1 MANLKTE
8 VILTMNGKAAIQ
20 VLEALRDKAK
30 SVREEIDHLDEKAPD
45 FKQRKA
51 GLEEVYKALQS
62 AETDVIKGTER
73 LDHALQNLTSTS
85 LQNLRKALG
94 DGRRQLQK
102 LSEDEL
108 EQADELRRKMKQ
120 VGDEIRLIEGQYV
133 KIPDGLKNIKN
144 QSDQWLDKAI
154 KQQRDL
160 VGSLEKSDASYQKN
174 LSTLKQLVAE
184 EDRRKGKMS
193 KSDAM
198 ATVSNKYANASELR
212 RAKTTITEVRDKTD
226 SHKVDE
232 IEQYNKALL
241 EIDKRLGSISGQ
253 FVDVQKG
260 ISNVSNQS
268 DQWLDKAIKQQRD
281 LVGSLE
287 KSDASYQQNLAT
299 LKQLEAEEDRRKG
312 KMSESEAHQTVSS
325 SNASASDLRRAKTT
339 LTEAR
344 DKTALSNTGEID
356 KYNSELQ
363 EIEKRL
369 EAVSGKAQKA
379 SMSWK
384 QMKQVLAEPNKASGE
399 DIKRTMEVI
408 AQKIQQLPAGSKY
421 VADLRRQY
429 SMLEQTLKGTR
440 MSQSALND
448 ILTRSKQGKA
458 SIDEL
463 RRAYKQLEEELN
475 LLNTKSK
482 EFADK
487 QKSMKELKKNIDE
500 VTGAA
505 NKQGGAWNTALKN
518 LTAYVGL
525 FSVFNH
531 IKDLVTGAIKKNF
544 EYSGSLTDIRKVS
557 GLTMDDVKKLSTEL
571 AKIDTR
577 TSVDGLAQLAYE
589 ASKLGVGKYGVE
601 GMAQFVRAADKINV
615 AIGEEMGEK
624 ALPSLLKMTEVMG
637 LIPKMGLERSIEAVG
652 SAMFKLSSTSTA
664 TSNDITEFAK
674 RCTGVART
682 AGITTDQLLALGS
695 AFSAQMASPEV
706 AATAMSKFIVALQKN
721 HNLIEKDLAIPAG
734 TINDMYKAGHA
745 MDAIVLILEK
755 MKEKGNMN
763 ALGEIF
769 KDVGG
774 DGQRL
779 ISSMVTMAKNVD
791 MLKDHLYESQEAFE
805 EATAVGKEYSM
816 QQQSA
821 IGILERANNLW
832 EKAFVNPDGVDA
844 VKGMAEW
851 WYEMSATMTSSPL
864 LKGTLQV
871 ALQMVLITLK
881 AVATLLPVIIGY
893 IASQGLYSGL
903 TLLWQYLTALG
914 VAVKSMFQY
923 TRALFTANAAQ
934 STLNKTM
941 KLNPWIALASV
952 VVGVAG
958 AIYGYTQRAKE
969 AAEAA
974 KEAERQANAWKS
986 TLGQAAIETEN
997 LKDKLK
1003 NYKRML
1009 SEANLSQKDRQG
1021 LISRFNS
1028 DFRSYINNLGIE
1040 IKNVKDL
1047 RDHYADLA
1055 QEAERATYYRMRE
1068 QAKQQAL
1075 PKLDNDVNTAS
1086 NAVMENITKLGLDKL
1101 GVKFKDIYRWV
1112 KAGMSA
1118 KYITL
1123 KLAKMLPREKTGLV
1137 DGLNWK
1143 IGKEGY
1149 IYRDTYDKDHKVT
1162 PATDFQTQTELAE
1175 MYRDNLWFVNA
1186 YKRRAKKLK
1195 QINKS
1200 YSNWVDDD
1208 YQPTPP
1214 ETPGTLDNNA
1224 KDKDAIAEEKRRE
1237 NDQKRDWREEL
1248 KQKQD
1253 QAKAI
1258 MDDVNNYY
1266 DRQINAKLAQAISL
1280 NMDKTEQEQFVLP
1293 LRQNK
1298 EIARSQV
1305 RLAVAGKPNKWEDA
1319 KKMMTADM
1327 VEQADETGVNLSENL
1342 LDGILKNNIGNLR
1355 KLMEQLGKN
1364 LGLSMNSIT
1373 AEIFAKATRSEQE
1386 ILKMKLKQMEA
1397 RRKIA
1402 MEHDYTG
1409 IVQQNSYDSFN
1420 EMGFAAPT
1428 KEETTV
1434 TKKMVDGKEILDTS
1448 AFDKRRKAIKDM
1460 YETARKEL
1468 AQLYTIDVSTTDG
1481 KGMLMK
1487 MLFGDDPDGM
1497 AARIKASLGES
1508 EESWKAFYLNLIQYS
1523 DNYAEAEKKKY
1534 DSTKKILDFWWSS
1547 NKRNLAQQDK
1557 LRKIQNESNLFG
1569 KRTNLLSN
1577 LGLANLTADPEIE
1590 LMKARMQAAE
1600 DYYAFVERNTKNK
1613 QLVDE
1618 AERARQEAELAYA
1631 NQMATAM
1638 KSRLSQMKELVQ
1650 PIEDFGAAV
1659 GQALAEMRYD
1669 AESANDAI
1677 KSALK
1682 SMLESWAKMAL
1693 NDVNTQ
1699 MWKAINDAGAKRG
1712 RKNAQPDIDAA
1723 RANAKAN
1730 AVTMNTSDIG
1740 TAGNPAHVIV
1750 DNETQSSDSISDKKT
1765 DVVVHSESGGPDAL
1779 PTVAHKDSPMA
1790 TSPILVPNNTERHG
1804 AGGLFKSVAPDTMP
1818 SYPSKD
1824 KVSAELPVTIK
1835 DDNVVDSRSN
1845 SQEKSDLQHESL
1857 SRVEEKRKG
1866 NFPSDFHPD
1875 LYPEITGNSKKE
1887 SPVPSVDTKTYEPP
1901 ANAALKRAHN
1911 TNNPQNEENR
1921 EGVVGLGDIQ
1931 ENVRGLLE
1939 VAKDLQSKVSG
1950 RTDSNVGSPA
1960 EQTEESDSSAD
1971 STSYF
1976 DPAHRTQKALPAD
1989 AQESQGKVRK
1999 SPSNQKQGS
2008 PALKGVA
2015 EQAGVSFADA
2025 ITGQSSFAEAGAG
2038 IVMGGVN
2045 AALNADLGDSKKK
2058 KKEEK
2063 QRKKQLREE
2072 KKHQKALSKE
2082 VKQGTKEREKTT
2094 DKGVKNMTVTTEQ
2107 GNKEQS
2113 KGTEAAQRTMF
2124 GATDAALNATLVAKQ
2139 KNNDATAQSDAA
2151 RTESEVTFSIAGAM
2165 AKCFEFLGPIAGPIA
2180 AAVVMSTLMGFLQWA
2195 LSSALGGKKKN
2206 STKGPNT
2213 KVVSGMLTYDS
2224 GNVQDLRPFVGND
2237 GSLYWA
2243 TEEDKPHNGVSLLT
2257 RPTATTINGRPSL
2270 VAENGPELVIGRE
2283 TTQAMMMNNP
2293 QLLKALVNYDRNYS
2307 GRRAYDTGNIAETS
2321 PTIAAGTSVADE
2333 MVSYQAN
2340 TNVALLQAVNTLLQR
2355 LEQPIEAKIDM
2366 YGRGK
2371 LYDSMTKANQFMKNK

>member
-8 VILTMNGKAAIQ
+8 VILSMNGKAAIQ
-20 VLEALRDKAK
+20 VLEALRDKAR
-30 SVREEIDHLDEKAPD
+30 SVREEIDHLDKDAPD
-45 FKQRKA
+45 FKERKA
-51 GLEEVYKALQS
+51 GLESVYKTLQNYQ
-62 AETDVIKGTER
+62 TNIIKDTER
-73 LDHALQNLTSTS
+73 LDHALKNLSTTS

-102 LSEDEL
+102 LSEDDL
-108 EQADELRRKMKQ
+108 AQAEEVRKKMKQ

-133 KIPDGLKNIKN
+133 KIAEGLKNVTN

-160 VGSLEKSDASYQKN
+160 VGSLQKSDA
-174 LSTLKQLVAE
+174 
-184 EDRRKGKMS
+184 G
-193 KSDAM
+193 
-198 ATVSNKYANASELR
+198 
-212 RAKTTITEVRDKTD
+212 
-226 SHKVDE
+226 
-232 IEQYNKALL
+232 
-241 EIDKRLGSISGQ
+241 
-253 FVDVQKG
+253 
-260 ISNVSNQS
+260 
-268 DQWLDKAIKQQRD
+268 
-281 LVGSLE
+281 
-287 KSDASYQQNLAT
+287 YQQNLAT

-312 KMSESEAHQTVSS
+312 KMNVAEARQTVSDD
-325 SNASASDLRRAKTT
+325 NASASDLRRAKAT

-344 DKTALSNTGEID
+344 DKTAIGKTGEID
-356 KYNSELQ
+356 SYNRDLQ

-369 EAVSGKAQKA
+369 ETVSGKAQKVA
-379 SMSWK
+379 MSWNEA
-384 QMKQVLAEPNKASGE
+384 KQVLAAPNKATGE
-399 DIKRTMEVI
+399 DIKRAMEVI
-408 AQKIQQLPAGSKY
+408 QQKIQQLPAGSKY

-458 SIDEL
+458 SLDEL
-463 RRAYKQLEEELN
+463 RRAYKQLEEEMN
-475 LLNTKSK
+475 QVNTTSK

-500 VTGAA
+500 VTGAVH
-505 NKQGGAWNTALKN
+505 KQGGAWHTALKN

-531 IKDLVTGAIKKNF
+531 IKDLVTGAIKKNL

-557 GLTMDDVKKLSTEL
+557 GLTMEDVKQLSTEL

-577 TSVDGLAQLAYE
+577 TSVDGLAQLAYQG
-589 ASKLGVGKYGVE
+589 AKLGMGKYGVE
-601 GMAQFVRAADKINV
+601 GMAQFVRAADQINV
-615 AIGEEMGEK
+615 AIGEEMGEE
-624 ALPSLLKMTEVMG
+624 ALPALSKMVEVMG
-637 LIPKMGLERSIEAVG
+637 LIPKMGIEKAMEATG
-652 SAMFKLSSTSTA
+652 SAMFKLSSTSTS
-664 TSNDITEFAK
+664 TSNDIVEFSK
-674 RCTGVART
+674 RLTGVART

-695 AFSAQMASPEV
+695 ASSSMMLMPEV
-706 AATAMSKFIVALQKN
+706 ASTAMGKFIVALQKN
-721 HNLIEKDLAIPAG
+721 HNLIAKELGIPDE
-734 TINDMYKAGHA
+734 TIKNLYASGHA
-745 MDAIVLILEK
+745 MDAIVLVLEK
-755 MKEKGNMN
+755 MRDKGNMN
-763 ALGEIF
+763 ALGGIF
-769 KDVGG
+769 KDLGS

-779 ISSMVTMAKNVD
+779 VTAMVTMSKNVD
-791 MLKDHLYESQEAFE
+791 ILKDHLYESEEAFR

-864 LKGTLQV
+864 LKGTLQI

-893 IASQGLYSGL
+893 MASQGLYSGL
-903 TLLWQYLTALG
+903 SLLWQYLTALG

-923 TRALFTANAAQ
+923 ARALFTANAAQ

-941 KLNPWIALASV
+941 KLNPWIAFASV
-952 VVGVAG
+952 IIGVAG
-958 AIYGYTQRAKE
+958 AIYGYTQRARE

-974 KEAERQANAWKS
+974 KEAEKQANAWKS
-986 TLGQAAIETEN
+986 TLGKAAVETAN
-997 LKDKLK
+997 LNKKLE
-1003 NYKRML
+1003 NYKRMM
-1009 SEANLSQKDRQG
+1009 SESNLSQKERQG
-1021 LISRFNS
+1021 LISRFNK
-1028 DFRSYINNLGIE
+1028 DFRSYISNLGIE
-1040 IKNVKDL
+1040 IKSVKDL
-1047 RDHYADLA
+1047 RDHYSELA
-1055 QEAERATYYRMRE
+1055 QEAQRATYYRMME
-1068 QAKQQAL
+1068 KAKQQAL
-1075 PKLDNDVNTAS
+1075 PKLDADRDAAA
-1086 NAVMENITKLGLDKL
+1086 NALLAQVQKLGIDKL
-1101 GVKFKDIYRWV
+1101 GVSFADMDRWV
-1112 KAGMSA
+1112 SKGANGNALFWYLVKKMPKNKSG
-1118 KYITL
+1118 L
-1123 KLAKMLPREKTGLV
+1123 K
-1137 DGLNWK
+1137 DGFNWK
-1143 IGKEGY
+1143 LGKDGY
-1149 IYRDTYDKDHKVT
+1149 IYRDTYDGGKAGINSD
-1162 PATDFQTQTELAE
+1162 DSQMQYEL
-1175 MYRDNLWFVNA
+1175 RDLLFASRRYVNA
-1186 YKRRAKKLK
+1186 TGRRRKKEK
-1195 QINKS
+1195 DIEDNYQK
-1200 YSNWVDDD
+1200 WFPKD
-1208 YQPTPP
+1208 YTPYP
-1214 ETPGTLDNNA
+1214 EEDPGTLEKEA
-1224 KDKDAIAEEKRRE
+1224 PDKDAIAQEKR
-1237 NDQKRDWREEL
+1237 DKRDRERAWREEL

-1280 NMDKTEQEQFVLP
+1280 NMDKTEQEQFVFP

-1305 RLAVAGKPNKWEDA
+1305 RLAVAGKPNQWEDA
-1319 KKMMTADM
+1319 KKMMAADM
-1327 VEQADETGVNLSENL
+1327 VEQTDETGINLSKDL
-1342 LDGILKNNIGNLR
+1342 LDGILNNNIDNLR

-1373 AEIFAKATRSEQE
+1373 AEILAKATRSEQE

-1397 RRKIA
+1397 RRKIV

-1420 EMGFAAPT
+1420 EMGYAAPT

-1434 TKKMVDGKEILDTS
+1434 TKKMVDGKEVLDTS

-1468 AQLYTIDVSTTDG
+1468 AQLYTIDVSTTDDRG
-1481 KGMLMK
+1481 VLMK
-1487 MLFGDDPDGM
+1487 ILFGDDPDGM

-1508 EESWKAFYLNLIQYS
+1508 EESWKSFYLNLIQYS

-1534 DSTKKILDFWWSS
+1534 DSAKKIVDFWWSS

-1557 LRKIQNESNLFG
+1557 LRKMQNESNLFG

-1613 QLVDE
+1613 QLIDE

-1712 RKNAQPDIDAA
+1712 KKKAQPDIDAA

-1730 AVTMNTSDIG
+1730 YTDLNGIDWRNFGTESNPLWVRWAGDHYENKSGDAVYTKEDGTPLPNPNGSVPQSNEPPSAWKKRHLDGTIDDYNKEVKSLGGQVGTSMAGQTGSSVSGAVTG
-1740 TAGNPAHVIV
+1740 
-1750 DNETQSSDSISDKKT
+1750 SSSFGDAATGIAMSGADALLNAQIKKT
-1765 DVVVHSESGGPDAL
+1765 SKSE
-1779 PTVAHKDSPMA
+1779 K
-1790 TSPILVPNNTERHG
+1790 ER
-1804 AGGLFKSVAPDTMP
+1804 
-1818 SYPSKD
+1818 
-1824 KVSAELPVTIK
+1824 
-1835 DDNVVDSRSN
+1835 N
-1845 SQEKSDLQHESL
+1845 
-1857 SRVEEKRKG
+1857 
-1866 NFPSDFHPD
+1866 
-1875 LYPEITGNSKKE
+1875 
-1887 SPVPSVDTKTYEPP
+1887 
-1901 ANAALKRAHN
+1901 
-1911 TNNPQNEENR
+1911 
-1921 EGVVGLGDIQ
+1921 
-1931 ENVRGLLE
+1931 
-1939 VAKDLQSKVSG
+1939 
-1950 RTDSNVGSPA
+1950 
-1960 EQTEESDSSAD
+1960 
-1971 STSYF
+1971 
-1976 DPAHRTQKALPAD
+1976 
-1989 AQESQGKVRK
+1989 
-1999 SPSNQKQGS
+1999 
-2008 PALKGVA
+2008 
-2015 EQAGVSFADA
+2015 
-2025 ITGQSSFAEAGAG
+2025 
-2038 IVMGGVN
+2038 
-2045 AALNADLGDSKKK
+2045 
-2058 KKEEK
+2058 
-2063 QRKKQLREE
+2063 KQLKEE
-2072 KKHQKALSKE
+2072 KKHQKDL
-2082 VKQGTKEREKTT
+2082 TKETKKGLSDREKATG
-2094 DKGVKNMTVTTEQ
+2094 KGVKNITSTTEQ

-2113 KGTEAAQRTMF
+2113 KGTVIAQQTITNATEA
-2124 GATDAALNATLVAKQ
+2124 GLNATLTAKQ
-2139 KNNDATAQSDAA
+2139 KNNDETLKSDAN
-2151 RTESEVTFSIAGAM
+2151 RTQGEVTFSIAGAM

-2180 AAVVMSTLMGFLQWA
+2180 AAVVMSTLMGLLQWA
-2195 LSSALGGKKKN
+2195 LNSALGGGKKKN

-2243 TEEDKPHNGVSLLT
+2243 AEDSKPHNGVSLLT
-2257 RPTATTINGRPSL
+2257 RPTATSINGHPSL
-2270 VAENGPELVIGRE
+2270 VAEKGPELVIGRE

-2307 GRRAYDTGNIAETS
+2307 GRRAYDAGNISETS
-2321 PTIAAGTSVADE
+2321 PTIAAESSVSDE
-2333 MVSYQAN
+2333 MVSNQAN
-2340 TNVALLQAVNTLLQR
+2340 TNAALLQAVNTLLQR

>member
-1 MANLKTE
+1 MATQRLAKVVITANASTAKKVLEEIDALVQKYTADIQKMTAAGQANTAECKQAERTLKALSQVQRDNIEDTKRLGE
-8 VILTMNGKAAIQ
+8 VVQDLTNTKLRDLRRALGSGKAA
-20 VLEALRDKAK
+20 LAK
-30 SVREEIDHLDEKAPD
+30 LTGSDADLKR
-45 FKQRKA
+45 
-51 GLEEVYKALQS
+51 
-62 AETDVIKGTER
+62 AEQIR
-73 LDHALQNLTSTS
+73 
-85 LQNLRKALG
+85 
-94 DGRRQLQK
+94 
-102 LSEDEL
+102 SE
-108 EQADELRRKMKQ
+108 MKQ

-160 VGSLEKSDASYQKN
+160 VGSLEKSDASYQQN
-174 LSTLKQLVAE
+174 LS
-184 EDRRKGKMS
+184 
-193 KSDAM
+193 
-198 ATVSNKYANASELR
+198 
-212 RAKTTITEVRDKTD
+212 
-226 SHKVDE
+226 
-232 IEQYNKALL
+232 
-241 EIDKRLGSISGQ
+241 
-253 FVDVQKG
+253 
-260 ISNVSNQS
+260 
-268 DQWLDKAIKQQRD
+268 
-281 LVGSLE
+281 
-287 KSDASYQQNLAT
+287 T

-312 KMSESEAHQTVSS
+312 KMSVLEARQTVND

-344 DKTALSNTGEID
+344 DKTSLSNTGEID
-356 KYNSELQ
+356 KYNNELQ

-369 EAVSGKAQKA
+369 EAVSGKAQRA

-408 AQKIQQLPAGSKY
+408 QQKIQQLPAGSKY

-448 ILTRSKQGKA
+448 ILTRNKQGKA
-458 SIDEL
+458 SLDEL

-475 LLNTKSK
+475 QINTKSK

-505 NKQGGAWNTALKN
+505 NKQSVAWHTAMKN

-525 FSVFNH
+525 FAAFN
-531 IKDLVTGAIKKNF
+531 KAKELMTGAIKKNL

-557 GLTMDDVKKLSTEL
+557 GLTMEEVKKLSTEL

-577 TSVDGLAQLAYE
+577 TSVDGLAQLAYQG
-589 ASKLGVGKYGVE
+589 AKLGMGKYGGVE
-601 GMAQFVRAADKINV
+601 GLAQFVRAADQINV
-615 AIGEEMGEK
+615 AIGEEMGEE
-624 ALPSLLKMTEVMG
+624 ALPALSKMVEVMG
-637 LIPKMGLERSIEAVG
+637 LIPKMGIEKAMEATG
-652 SAMFKLSSTSTA
+652 SAMFKLSSTSTS
-664 TSNDITEFAK
+664 TSNDIVEFSK
-674 RCTGVART
+674 RLTGVART

-695 AFSAQMASPEV
+695 ASSSMMLMPEV
-706 AATAMSKFIVALQKN
+706 ASTAMGKFIVALQKN
-721 HNLIEKDLAIPAG
+721 HNLIAKELGIPDE
-734 TINDMYKAGHA
+734 TIKNLYASGHA
-745 MDAIVLILEK
+745 MDAIVLVLEK
-755 MKEKGNMN
+755 MRDKGNMN
-763 ALGEIF
+763 ALGGIF
-769 KDVGG
+769 KDLGS

-779 ISSMVTMAKNVD
+779 VTAMVTMSKNVD
-791 MLKDHLYESQEAFE
+791 MLKDHLYESEEAFR

-923 TRALFTANAAQ
+923 ARALFTANAAQ

-952 VVGVAG
+952 IVGVAG

-974 KEAERQANAWKS
+974 KEAERQANAWRS
-986 TLGQAAIETEN
+986 TLGQAAVETAN
-997 LKDKLK
+997 LNKKLE
-1003 NYKRML
+1003 NYKRMM
-1009 SEANLSQKDRQG
+1009 SESNLSQKERQG
-1021 LISRFNS
+1021 LISRFNK
-1028 DFRSYINNLGIE
+1028 DFRSYISNLGIE
-1040 IKNVKDL
+1040 IKSVKDL
-1047 RDHYADLA
+1047 RDHYSELA
-1055 QEAERATYYRMRE
+1055 QEAQRATYYRMME
-1068 QAKQQAL
+1068 KAKQQAL
-1075 PKLDNDVNTAS
+1075 PKLDADRDTAA
-1086 NAVMENITKLGLDKL
+1086 NALLAQVQKLGIDKL
-1101 GVKFKDIYRWV
+1101 GVSFADIDRWV
-1112 KAGMSA
+1112 SKGANGNA
-1118 KYITL
+1118 LFWYLVK
-1123 KLAKMLPREKTGLV
+1123 KMPKNKSGLR
-1137 DGLNWK
+1137 DGFNWK
-1143 IGKEGY
+1143 LGKDGF
-1149 IYRDTYDKDHKVT
+1149 IYRDTYDGGKAGINSDDSQMQYKLRALLSASRRYANATGRRRKKEKDIEDNYRKWFPEGYT
-1162 PATDFQTQTELAE
+1162 P
-1175 MYRDNLWFVNA
+1175 Y
-1186 YKRRAKKLK
+1186 
-1195 QINKS
+1195 
-1200 YSNWVDDD
+1200 
-1208 YQPTPP
+1208 P
-1214 ETPGTLDNNA
+1214 EEDPGTLENNA
-1224 KDKDAIAEEKRRE
+1224 PDKDAIAQEKR
-1237 NDQKRDWREEL
+1237 DKRDRERAWREEL

-1258 MDDVNNYY
+1258 MDDVDNYY

-1677 KSALK
+1677 RSALK
-1682 SMLESWAKMAL
+1682 SMLESWGKMAL

-1699 MWKAINDAGAKRG
+1699 MWKAINDAAAKRG
-1712 RKNAQPDIDAA
+1712 KKNAQPDIEAA
-1723 RANAKAN
+1723 RANADAN

-1750 DNETQSSDSISDKKT
+1750 DNETKPSDSMSDKKT
-1765 DVVVHSESGGPDAL
+1765 DVVVHSEPGGPDAF
-1779 PTVAHKDSPMA
+1779 PTVAHKDLPA
-1790 TSPILVPNNTERHG
+1790 PASPILVPNNTERHG
-1804 AGGLFKSVAPDTMP
+1804 AGGLFKSVAPDTLP

-1824 KVSAELPVTIK
+1824 KVSPELPVTTK

-1857 SRVEEKRKG
+1857 SRVGEKRRG

-1887 SPVPSVDTKTYEPP
+1887 SPVPTVDTKKYEPQ

-1911 TNNPQNEENR
+1911 NNNLQNEEHR

-1939 VAKDLQSKVSG
+1939 VAKDLQSKVSD

-1960 EQTEESDSSAD
+1960 EQTEESDSSAN

-2015 EQAGVSFADA
+2015 EQAGGSFADA

-2072 KKHQKALSKE
+2072 RKHQKALSKE

-2113 KGTEAAQRTMF
+2113 KDTEITQQTML

-2139 KNNDATAQSDAA
+2139 KNNDATLQSDAV
-2151 RTESEVTFSIAGAM
+2151 RTQGEVTFSIAGAM

-2180 AAVVMSTLMGFLQWA
+2180 AAVVMSTLMGLLQWA
-2195 LSSALGGKKKN
+2195 LSSALGGGKKKN

-2243 TEEDKPHNGVSLLT
+2243 TEDDKPHNGVSLLT
-2257 RPTATTINGRPSL
+2257 QPTATTINGRPSL

>member
-8 VILTMNGKAAIQ
+8 VILSMNGKAAIQ
-20 VLEALRDKAK
+20 VLEALRDKAR
-30 SVREEIDHLDEKAPD
+30 SVREEIDHLDKDAPD
-45 FKQRKA
+45 FKERKA
-51 GLEEVYKALQS
+51 GLESVYKTLQNYQ
-62 AETDVIKGTER
+62 TNIIKDTER
-73 LDHALQNLTSTS
+73 LDHALKNLSTTS

-102 LSEDEL
+102 LSEDDL
-108 EQADELRRKMKQ
+108 AQAEEVRKKMKQ

-133 KIPDGLKNIKN
+133 KIAEGLKNVAN

-160 VGSLEKSDASYQKN
+160 VGSLQ
-174 LSTLKQLVAE
+174 
-184 EDRRKGKMS
+184 
-193 KSDAM
+193 
-198 ATVSNKYANASELR
+198 
-212 RAKTTITEVRDKTD
+212 
-226 SHKVDE
+226 
-232 IEQYNKALL
+232 
-241 EIDKRLGSISGQ
+241 
-253 FVDVQKG
+253 
-260 ISNVSNQS
+260 
-268 DQWLDKAIKQQRD
+268 
-281 LVGSLE
+281 

-299 LKQLEAEEDRRKG
+299 LKRLEAEEDRRKG
-312 KMSESEAHQTVSS
+312 KMNVAEARQTVSDD
-325 SNASASDLRRAKTT
+325 NASASDLRRAKAT

-344 DKTALSNTGEID
+344 DKTAIGKTGEID
-356 KYNSELQ
+356 SYNRDLQ

-369 EAVSGKAQKA
+369 ETVSGKAQKVA
-379 SMSWK
+379 MSWNEA
-384 QMKQVLAEPNKASGE
+384 KQVLAAPNKATGE
-399 DIKRTMEVI
+399 DIKRAMEVI
-408 AQKIQQLPAGSKY
+408 QQKIQQLPAGSKY

-448 ILTRSKQGKA
+448 ILSRSKQGKA
-458 SIDEL
+458 SLDEL
-463 RRAYKQLEEELN
+463 RRAYKQLEEEMN
-475 LLNTKSK
+475 QVNTTSK

-500 VTGAA
+500 VTGAT
-505 NKQGGAWNTALKN
+505 NKQGGAWHTALKN

-531 IKDLVTGAIKKNF
+531 IKDLVTGAIKKNL

-557 GLTMDDVKKLSTEL
+557 GLTMEQVKQLSTEL

-577 TSVDGLAQLAYE
+577 TSVDGLAQLAYQG
-589 ASKLGVGKYGVE
+589 AKLGMGKYGVE
-601 GMAQFVRAADKINV
+601 GMAQFVRAADQINV
-615 AIGEEMGEK
+615 AIGEEMGEE
-624 ALPSLLKMTEVMG
+624 ALPALSKMVEVMG
-637 LIPKMGLERSIEAVG
+637 LIPKMGIEKAMEATG
-652 SAMFKLSSTSTA
+652 SAMFKLSSTSTS
-664 TSNDITEFAK
+664 TSNDIVEFSK
-674 RCTGVART
+674 RLTGVART

-695 AFSAQMASPEV
+695 ASSSMMLMPEV
-706 AATAMSKFIVALQKN
+706 ASTAMGKFIVALQKN
-721 HNLIEKDLAIPAG
+721 HNLIAKELGIPDE
-734 TINDMYKAGHA
+734 TIKNLYASGHA
-745 MDAIVLILEK
+745 MDAIVLVLEK
-755 MKEKGNMN
+755 MRDKGNMN
-763 ALGEIF
+763 ALGGIF
-769 KDVGG
+769 KDLGS

-779 ISSMVTMAKNVD
+779 VTAMVTMSKNVD
-791 MLKDHLYESQEAFE
+791 ILKDHLYESEEAFR

-864 LKGTLQV
+864 LKGTLQI

-893 IASQGLYSGL
+893 MASQGLYSGL
-903 TLLWQYLTALG
+903 SLLWQYLTALG

-923 TRALFTANAAQ
+923 ARALFTANAAQ

-941 KLNPWIALASV
+941 KLNPWIAFASV
-952 VVGVAG
+952 IIGVAG
-958 AIYGYTQRAKE
+958 AIYGYTQRARE

-974 KEAERQANAWKS
+974 KEAEKQANAWKS
-986 TLGQAAIETEN
+986 TLGKAAVETAN
-997 LKDKLK
+997 LNKKLE
-1003 NYKRML
+1003 NYKRMM
-1009 SEANLSQKDRQG
+1009 SKSNLSQKERQG
-1021 LISRFNS
+1021 LISRFNK
-1028 DFRSYINNLGIE
+1028 DFRSYISNLGIE
-1040 IKNVKDL
+1040 IKSVKDL
-1047 RDHYADLA
+1047 RDHYSELA
-1055 QEAERATYYRMRE
+1055 QEAQRATYYRMME
-1068 QAKQQAL
+1068 KAKQQAL
-1075 PKLDNDVNTAS
+1075 PKLDADRDTAA
-1086 NAVMENITKLGLDKL
+1086 NALLAQVQKLGIDKL
-1101 GVKFKDIYRWV
+1101 GVSFADIDRWV
-1112 KAGMSA
+1112 SKGANGNALFWNLVKKMPKNKSG
-1118 KYITL
+1118 L
-1123 KLAKMLPREKTGLV
+1123 K
-1137 DGLNWK
+1137 DGFNWK
-1143 IGKEGY
+1143 LGKDGY
-1149 IYRDTYDKDHKVT
+1149 IYRDTYDGGKAGINSDDSQMQYKLRDLLSASRWYANATGRRRKKEKDIEDNYQKWFPKDYT
-1162 PATDFQTQTELAE
+1162 P
-1175 MYRDNLWFVNA
+1175 Y
-1186 YKRRAKKLK
+1186 
-1195 QINKS
+1195 
-1200 YSNWVDDD
+1200 
-1208 YQPTPP
+1208 P
-1214 ETPGTLDNNA
+1214 EEDPGTLEKEA
-1224 KDKDAIAEEKRRE
+1224 PDKDAIAQEKRDQRDRE
-1237 NDQKRDWREEL
+1237 RAWREEL

-1319 KKMMTADM
+1319 KKMMAADM
-1327 VEQADETGVNLSENL
+1327 VEQKDETGINLSKDL
-1342 LDGILKNNIGNLR
+1342 LDGILNNNIDNLR

-1397 RRKIA
+1397 RRKIV

-1420 EMGFAAPT
+1420 EMGYAAPT

-1434 TKKMVDGKEILDTS
+1434 TKKMVDGKEVLDTS

-1468 AQLYTIDVSTTDG
+1468 AQLYAIDVSTTDG
-1481 KGMLMK
+1481 RGVLMK
-1487 MLFGDDPDGM
+1487 ILFGDDPDGM

-1534 DSTKKILDFWWSS
+1534 DSAKKIVDFWWSS

-1557 LRKIQNESNLFG
+1557 LRKMQNESNLFG

-1613 QLVDE
+1613 QLIDE

-1712 RKNAQPDIDAA
+1712 RKKAQPDIDAA

-1730 AVTMNTSDIG
+1730 YTDLNGIDWRNFGTESNPLWVRWAGDHYENKSGDAVYTKEDGTPLSNPNGSVPQSNEPPSAWKKRHPDGTIDDYNKEVKSLGGQVGTSMAGQTGASVAGAVTG
-1740 TAGNPAHVIV
+1740 
-1750 DNETQSSDSISDKKT
+1750 SSSFGDAATGIAMSGADALLNAQIKKT
-1765 DVVVHSESGGPDAL
+1765 SKSE
-1779 PTVAHKDSPMA
+1779 K
-1790 TSPILVPNNTERHG
+1790 ER
-1804 AGGLFKSVAPDTMP
+1804 
-1818 SYPSKD
+1818 
-1824 KVSAELPVTIK
+1824 
-1835 DDNVVDSRSN
+1835 
-1845 SQEKSDLQHESL
+1845 
-1857 SRVEEKRKG
+1857 
-1866 NFPSDFHPD
+1866 
-1875 LYPEITGNSKKE
+1875 
-1887 SPVPSVDTKTYEPP
+1887 
-1901 ANAALKRAHN
+1901 
-1911 TNNPQNEENR
+1911 
-1921 EGVVGLGDIQ
+1921 
-1931 ENVRGLLE
+1931 
-1939 VAKDLQSKVSG
+1939 
-1950 RTDSNVGSPA
+1950 
-1960 EQTEESDSSAD
+1960 
-1971 STSYF
+1971 
-1976 DPAHRTQKALPAD
+1976 
-1989 AQESQGKVRK
+1989 
-1999 SPSNQKQGS
+1999 
-2008 PALKGVA
+2008 
-2015 EQAGVSFADA
+2015 
-2025 ITGQSSFAEAGAG
+2025 
-2038 IVMGGVN
+2038 
-2045 AALNADLGDSKKK
+2045 
-2058 KKEEK
+2058 EK
-2063 QRKKQLREE
+2063 QLKKE
-2072 KKHQKALSKE
+2072 KKHQKDL
-2082 VKQGTKEREKTT
+2082 TKETKKGLSDREKATG
-2094 DKGVKNMTVTTEQ
+2094 KGVKNITSTTEQ

-2113 KGTEAAQRTMF
+2113 KGTVVAQQTITNATEA
-2124 GATDAALNATLVAKQ
+2124 GLNATLTAKQ
-2139 KNNDATAQSDAA
+2139 KNNDETLKSDAN
-2151 RTESEVTFSIAGAM
+2151 RTQGEVTFSIAGAM

-2180 AAVVMSTLMGFLQWA
+2180 AAVVMSTLMGLLQWA
-2195 LSSALGGKKKN
+2195 LNSALGGGKKKN

-2243 TEEDKPHNGVSLLT
+2243 AEDSNPHNGVSLLT
-2257 RPTATTINGRPSL
+2257 RPTATSINGHPSL
-2270 VAENGPELVIGRE
+2270 VAEKGPELVIGRE

-2307 GRRAYDTGNIAETS
+2307 GRHAYDTGNISETS
-2321 PTIAAGTSVADE
+2321 PTIAAGSSVSDE
-2333 MVSYQAN
+2333 MVSNQAT
-2340 TNVALLQAVNTLLQR
+2340 TNIALLQAVNTLLQR

>member
-1 MANLKTE
+1 MATQRLAKVVITANASTAKKVLEEIDALVQKYTADIQKMTAAGQANTAECKQAERTLKALSQVQRDNIEDTKRLGE
-8 VILTMNGKAAIQ
+8 VVQDLTNTKLRDLRRALGSGKAA
-20 VLEALRDKAK
+20 LAK
-30 SVREEIDHLDEKAPD
+30 LTGSDADLKR
-45 FKQRKA
+45 
-51 GLEEVYKALQS
+51 
-62 AETDVIKGTER
+62 AEQIR
-73 LDHALQNLTSTS
+73 
-85 LQNLRKALG
+85 
-94 DGRRQLQK
+94 
-102 LSEDEL
+102 SE
-108 EQADELRRKMKQ
+108 MKQ

-160 VGSLEKSDASYQKN
+160 VGSLEKSDASYQQN
-174 LSTLKQLVAE
+174 LS
-184 EDRRKGKMS
+184 
-193 KSDAM
+193 
-198 ATVSNKYANASELR
+198 
-212 RAKTTITEVRDKTD
+212 
-226 SHKVDE
+226 
-232 IEQYNKALL
+232 
-241 EIDKRLGSISGQ
+241 
-253 FVDVQKG
+253 
-260 ISNVSNQS
+260 
-268 DQWLDKAIKQQRD
+268 
-281 LVGSLE
+281 
-287 KSDASYQQNLAT
+287 T

-312 KMSESEAHQTVSS
+312 KMSVLEARQTVND

-344 DKTALSNTGEID
+344 DKTSLSNTGEID
-356 KYNSELQ
+356 KYNNELQ

-369 EAVSGKAQKA
+369 EAVSGKAQRA

-408 AQKIQQLPAGSKY
+408 QQKIQQLPAGSKY

-448 ILTRSKQGKA
+448 ILTRNKQGKA
-458 SIDEL
+458 SLDEL

-475 LLNTKSK
+475 QINTKSK

-505 NKQGGAWNTALKN
+505 NKQSGAWHTAMKN

-525 FSVFNH
+525 FAAFN
-531 IKDLVTGAIKKNF
+531 KAKELMTGAIKKNL

-557 GLTMDDVKKLSTEL
+557 GLTMEEVKKLSTEL

-577 TSVDGLAQLAYE
+577 TSVDGLAQLAYQG
-589 ASKLGVGKYGVE
+589 AKLGMGKYGGVE
-601 GMAQFVRAADKINV
+601 GLAQFVRAADQINV
-615 AIGEEMGEK
+615 AIGEEMGEE
-624 ALPSLLKMTEVMG
+624 ALPALSKMVEVMG
-637 LIPKMGLERSIEAVG
+637 LIPKMGIEKAMEATG
-652 SAMFKLSSTSTA
+652 SAMFKLSSTSTS
-664 TSNDITEFAK
+664 TSNDIVEFSK
-674 RCTGVART
+674 RLTGVART

-695 AFSAQMASPEV
+695 ASSSMMLMPEV
-706 AATAMSKFIVALQKN
+706 ASTAMGKFIVALQKN
-721 HNLIEKDLAIPAG
+721 HNLIAKELGIPDE
-734 TINDMYKAGHA
+734 TIKNLYASGHA
-745 MDAIVLILEK
+745 MDAIVLVLEK
-755 MKEKGNMN
+755 MRDKGNMN
-763 ALGEIF
+763 ALGGIF
-769 KDVGG
+769 KDLGS

-779 ISSMVTMAKNVD
+779 VTAMVTMSKNVD
-791 MLKDHLYESQEAFE
+791 MLKDHLYESEEAFR

-923 TRALFTANAAQ
+923 ARALFTANAAQ

-952 VVGVAG
+952 IVGVAG

-974 KEAERQANAWKS
+974 KEAERQANAWRS
-986 TLGQAAIETEN
+986 TLGQAAVETAN
-997 LKDKLK
+997 LNKKLE
-1003 NYKRML
+1003 NYKRMM
-1009 SEANLSQKDRQG
+1009 SESNLSQKERQG
-1021 LISRFNS
+1021 LISRFNK
-1028 DFRSYINNLGIE
+1028 DFRSYISNLGIE
-1040 IKNVKDL
+1040 IKSVKDL
-1047 RDHYADLA
+1047 RDHYSELA
-1055 QEAERATYYRMRE
+1055 QEAQRATYYRMME
-1068 QAKQQAL
+1068 KAKQQAL
-1075 PKLDNDVNTAS
+1075 PKLDADRDTAA
-1086 NAVMENITKLGLDKL
+1086 NALLAQVQKLGIDKL
-1101 GVKFKDIYRWV
+1101 GVSFADIDRWV
-1112 KAGMSA
+1112 SKGANGNA
-1118 KYITL
+1118 LFWNLVK
-1123 KLAKMLPREKTGLV
+1123 KMPKNKSGLR
-1137 DGLNWK
+1137 DGFNWK
-1143 IGKEGY
+1143 LGKDGF
-1149 IYRDTYDKDHKVT
+1149 IYRDTYDGGKAGINSDDSQMQYKLRDLLSASRWYANATGRRRKKEKDIEDNYHKWFPEGYT
-1162 PATDFQTQTELAE
+1162 P
-1175 MYRDNLWFVNA
+1175 Y
-1186 YKRRAKKLK
+1186 
-1195 QINKS
+1195 
-1200 YSNWVDDD
+1200 
-1208 YQPTPP
+1208 P
-1214 ETPGTLDNNA
+1214 EEDPGTLENNA
-1224 KDKDAIAEEKRRE
+1224 PDKDAIAQEKR
-1237 NDQKRDWREEL
+1237 DKRDRERAWREEL

-1258 MDDVNNYY
+1258 MDDVDNYY

-1677 KSALK
+1677 RSALK

-1750 DNETQSSDSISDKKT
+1750 DNETKPSDSIADKKT
-1765 DVVVHSESGGPDAL
+1765 DVVVHSEPGGPDAL
-1779 PTVAHKDSPMA
+1779 PTVAHKDLPA
-1790 TSPILVPNNTERHG
+1790 PTSPVLVPNNTERHG
-1804 AGGLFKSVAPDTMP
+1804 AGGLFKSVAPDTLP

-1857 SRVEEKRKG
+1857 SRVEEKRRG

-1911 TNNPQNEENR
+1911 TNNLQNEEHR
-1921 EGVVGLGDIQ
+1921 EGVVGLGDIP

-1939 VAKDLQSKVSG
+1939 VAKDLQSKVSDI
-1950 RTDSNVGSPA
+1950 TDSNVGSPA
-1960 EQTEESDSSAD
+1960 EQTEESDSSAN

-1976 DPAHRTQKALPAD
+1976 DPAYRTQKALPAD

-2015 EQAGVSFADA
+2015 EQAGGSFADA

-2113 KGTEAAQRTMF
+2113 KGTEVAQQTML

-2139 KNNDATAQSDAA
+2139 KNNDATLQSDAV
-2151 RTESEVTFSIAGAM
+2151 RTQGEVTFSIAGAM

-2180 AAVVMSTLMGFLQWA
+2180 AAVVMSTLMGLLQWA
-2195 LSSALGGKKKN
+2195 LSSALGGGKKKN

-2243 TEEDKPHNGVSLLT
+2243 TEDDKPHNGVSLLT
-2257 RPTATTINGRPSL
+2257 QPTATTINGRPSL

-2321 PTIAAGTSVADE
+2321 PTIAAGTSVTDE

-2355 LEQPIEAKIDM
+2355 LERPIEAKIDM

>member
-1 MANLKTE
+1 MATQRLAKVVITANASTAKKVLEEIDALVQKYTADIQKMTAAGQANTAECKQAERTLKALSQVQRDNIEDTKRLGE
-8 VILTMNGKAAIQ
+8 VVQDLTNTKLRDLRRALGSGKAA
-20 VLEALRDKAK
+20 LAK
-30 SVREEIDHLDEKAPD
+30 LTGSDADLKR
-45 FKQRKA
+45 
-51 GLEEVYKALQS
+51 
-62 AETDVIKGTER
+62 AEQIRNE
-73 LDHALQNLTSTS
+73 
-85 LQNLRKALG
+85 
-94 DGRRQLQK
+94 
-102 LSEDEL
+102 
-108 EQADELRRKMKQ
+108 MKQ

-133 KIPDGLKNIKN
+133 KIAEGLKNVAN

-160 VGSLEKSDASYQKN
+160 VGSLQKSDA
-174 LSTLKQLVAE
+174 
-184 EDRRKGKMS
+184 G
-193 KSDAM
+193 
-198 ATVSNKYANASELR
+198 
-212 RAKTTITEVRDKTD
+212 
-226 SHKVDE
+226 
-232 IEQYNKALL
+232 
-241 EIDKRLGSISGQ
+241 
-253 FVDVQKG
+253 
-260 ISNVSNQS
+260 
-268 DQWLDKAIKQQRD
+268 
-281 LVGSLE
+281 
-287 KSDASYQQNLAT
+287 YQQNLAT
-299 LKQLEAEEDRRKG
+299 LKRLEAEEDRRKG
-312 KMSESEAHQTVSS
+312 KMNVAEARQTVSDD
-325 SNASASDLRRAKTT
+325 NASASDLRRAKAT

-344 DKTALSNTGEID
+344 DKTAIGKTGEID
-356 KYNSELQ
+356 SYNRDLQ

-408 AQKIQQLPAGSKY
+408 QQKIQQLPAGSKY

-448 ILTRSKQGKA
+448 ILSRSKQGKA
-458 SIDEL
+458 SLDEL

-475 LLNTKSK
+475 QVNTTSK

-487 QKSMKELKKNIDE
+487 QKSMKELKENIDE
-500 VTGAA
+500 VTGAT
-505 NKQGGAWNTALKN
+505 NKQGGAWHTALKN

-557 GLTMDDVKKLSTEL
+557 GLTMEQVKQLSTEL
-571 AKIDTR
+571 GKIDTR
-577 TSVDGLAQLAYE
+577 TSVDGLAQLAYQG
-589 ASKLGVGKYGVE
+589 AKLGMGKYGVE
-601 GMAQFVRAADKINV
+601 GMAQFVRAADQINV
-615 AIGEEMGEK
+615 AIGEEMGEE
-624 ALPSLLKMTEVMG
+624 ALPALSKMVEVMG
-637 LIPKMGLERSIEAVG
+637 LIPKMGIEKAMEATG
-652 SAMFKLSSTSTA
+652 SAMFKLSSTSTS
-664 TSNDITEFAK
+664 TSNDIVEFSK
-674 RCTGVART
+674 RLTGVART

-695 AFSAQMASPEV
+695 ASSSMMLMPEV
-706 AATAMSKFIVALQKN
+706 ASTAMGKFIVALQKN
-721 HNLIEKDLAIPAG
+721 HNLIAKELGIPDE
-734 TINDMYKAGHA
+734 TIKNLYASGHA
-745 MDAIVLILEK
+745 MDAIVLVLEK
-755 MKEKGNMN
+755 MRDKGNMN
-763 ALGEIF
+763 ALGGIF
-769 KDVGG
+769 KDLGS

-779 ISSMVTMAKNVD
+779 VTAMVTMSKNVD
-791 MLKDHLYESQEAFE
+791 ILKDHLYESEEAFR

-816 QQQSA
+816 QQLSA

-851 WYEMSATMTSSPL
+851 WYEMSATMTNSPL
-864 LKGTLQV
+864 LKGTLQI

-893 IASQGLYSGL
+893 MASQGLYSGL
-903 TLLWQYLTALG
+903 SLLWQYLTALG

-923 TRALFTANAAQ
+923 ARALFTANAAQ

-941 KLNPWIALASV
+941 KLNPWIAFASV
-952 VVGVAG
+952 IIGVAG
-958 AIYGYTQRAKE
+958 AIYGYTQRARE

-974 KEAERQANAWKS
+974 KEAEKQANAWRS
-986 TLGQAAIETEN
+986 TLGKAAVETAN
-997 LKDKLK
+997 LNKKLE
-1003 NYKRML
+1003 NYKRMM
-1009 SEANLSQKDRQG
+1009 SESNLSQKERQG
-1021 LISRFNS
+1021 LISRFNK
-1028 DFRSYINNLGIE
+1028 DFRSYISNLGIE
-1040 IKNVKDL
+1040 IKSVKDL
-1047 RDHYADLA
+1047 RDHYSELA
-1055 QEAERATYYRMRE
+1055 QEAQRATYYRMME
-1068 QAKQQAL
+1068 KAKQQAL
-1075 PKLDNDVNTAS
+1075 PKLDADRDSAA
-1086 NAVMENITKLGLDKL
+1086 NALLAQVQKLGIDKL
-1101 GVKFKDIYRWV
+1101 GVSFADIDRWV
-1112 KAGMSA
+1112 SKGANGNA
-1118 KYITL
+1118 LFWNLVK
-1123 KLAKMLPREKTGLV
+1123 KMPKNKSGLQ
-1137 DGLNWK
+1137 DGFNWK
-1143 IGKEGY
+1143 LGKDGY
-1149 IYRDTYDKDHKVT
+1149 IYRDTYDGGKAGINSDDSQMQYELRDLLSASRWYANATGRRRKKEKDIEDNYHKWFPKGYT
-1162 PATDFQTQTELAE
+1162 P
-1175 MYRDNLWFVNA
+1175 Y
-1186 YKRRAKKLK
+1186 
-1195 QINKS
+1195 
-1200 YSNWVDDD
+1200 
-1208 YQPTPP
+1208 P
-1214 ETPGTLDNNA
+1214 EEDPGTLEKDA
-1224 KDKDAIAEEKRRE
+1224 PDKDAIAQEKR
-1237 NDQKRDWREEL
+1237 DKRDRERAWREEL

-1319 KKMMTADM
+1319 KKMMAADM
-1327 VEQADETGVNLSENL
+1327 VEQKDETGINLSKDL
-1342 LDGILKNNIGNLR
+1342 LDGILNNNIDNLR

-1397 RRKIA
+1397 RRKIV

-1409 IVQQNSYDSFN
+1409 IVQQNSYDNFN
-1420 EMGFAAPT
+1420 EMGYAAPT

-1434 TKKMVDGKEILDTS
+1434 TKKMVDGKEVLDTS

-1468 AQLYTIDVSTTDG
+1468 AQLYAIDVSTTDG
-1481 KGMLMK
+1481 RGVLMK
-1487 MLFGDDPDGM
+1487 ILFGDDPDGM

-1508 EESWKAFYLNLIQYS
+1508 EESWKSFYLNLIQYS

-1534 DSTKKILDFWWSS
+1534 DSAKKIVDFWWSS

-1557 LRKIQNESNLFG
+1557 LRKMQNESNLFG
-1569 KRTNLLSN
+1569 KRTNFLSN

-1613 QLVDE
+1613 QLIDE

-1712 RKNAQPDIDAA
+1712 KKKAQPDIDAA

-1730 AVTMNTSDIG
+1730 YTDLNGIDWRNFGTESNPLWVRWAGDHYENKSGDAVYTKEDGTPLPNPNGSVPQSNEPPSAWKKRHPDGTIDDYNKEVKSLGGQVGTSMAGQTGSSVASAVTG
-1740 TAGNPAHVIV
+1740 
-1750 DNETQSSDSISDKKT
+1750 SSSFGDAATGIAMSGADALLNAQIKKT
-1765 DVVVHSESGGPDAL
+1765 
-1779 PTVAHKDSPMA
+1779 
-1790 TSPILVPNNTERHG
+1790 
-1804 AGGLFKSVAPDTMP
+1804 
-1818 SYPSKD
+1818 SK
-1824 KVSAELPVTIK
+1824 
-1835 DDNVVDSRSN
+1835 
-1845 SQEKSDLQHESL
+1845 
-1857 SRVEEKRKG
+1857 
-1866 NFPSDFHPD
+1866 
-1875 LYPEITGNSKKE
+1875 SKKE
-1887 SPVPSVDTKTYEPP
+1887 R
-1901 ANAALKRAHN
+1901 N
-1911 TNNPQNEENR
+1911 
-1921 EGVVGLGDIQ
+1921 
-1931 ENVRGLLE
+1931 
-1939 VAKDLQSKVSG
+1939 
-1950 RTDSNVGSPA
+1950 
-1960 EQTEESDSSAD
+1960 
-1971 STSYF
+1971 
-1976 DPAHRTQKALPAD
+1976 
-1989 AQESQGKVRK
+1989 
-1999 SPSNQKQGS
+1999 
-2008 PALKGVA
+2008 
-2015 EQAGVSFADA
+2015 
-2025 ITGQSSFAEAGAG
+2025 
-2038 IVMGGVN
+2038 
-2045 AALNADLGDSKKK
+2045 
-2058 KKEEK
+2058 
-2063 QRKKQLREE
+2063 KQLKEE
-2072 KKHQKALSKE
+2072 KKHQKDL
-2082 VKQGTKEREKTT
+2082 TKETKKGLSDREKATG
-2094 DKGVKNMTVTTEQ
+2094 KGVKNITSTTEQ

-2113 KGTEAAQRTMF
+2113 KGTVVAQQTITNATEA
-2124 GATDAALNATLVAKQ
+2124 GLNATLTAKQ
-2139 KNNDATAQSDAA
+2139 KNNDETLKSDAN
-2151 RTESEVTFSIAGAM
+2151 RTQGEVTFSIAGAM

-2180 AAVVMSTLMGFLQWA
+2180 AAVVMSTLMGLLQWA
-2195 LSSALGGKKKN
+2195 LNSALGGGKKKN

-2243 TEEDKPHNGVSLLT
+2243 AEDSKPHNGVSLLT
-2257 RPTATTINGRPSL
+2257 RPTATSINGHPSL
-2270 VAENGPELVIGRE
+2270 VAEKGPELVIGRE

-2293 QLLKALVNYDRNYS
+2293 LLLKALVNYDRNYS
-2307 GRRAYDTGNIAETS
+2307 GRRAYDTGNISETS
-2321 PTIAAGTSVADE
+2321 PTIAAGSSVSDE
-2333 MVSYQAN
+2333 MVSNQAT
-2340 TNVALLQAVNTLLQR
+2340 TNIALLQAVNALLQR

>member
-1 MANLKTE
+1 MATQRLAKVVITANASTAKKVLEEIDALVQKYTADIQKMTAAGQANTAECKQAERTLKALSQVQRDNIEDTKRLGE
-8 VILTMNGKAAIQ
+8 VVQDLTNTKLRDLRRALGSGKAA
-20 VLEALRDKAK
+20 LAK
-30 SVREEIDHLDEKAPD
+30 LTGSDADLKR
-45 FKQRKA
+45 
-51 GLEEVYKALQS
+51 
-62 AETDVIKGTER
+62 AEQIR
-73 LDHALQNLTSTS
+73 
-85 LQNLRKALG
+85 
-94 DGRRQLQK
+94 
-102 LSEDEL
+102 SE
-108 EQADELRRKMKQ
+108 MKQ

-160 VGSLEKSDASYQKN
+160 VGSLEKSDASYQQN
-174 LSTLKQLVAE
+174 LS
-184 EDRRKGKMS
+184 
-193 KSDAM
+193 
-198 ATVSNKYANASELR
+198 
-212 RAKTTITEVRDKTD
+212 
-226 SHKVDE
+226 
-232 IEQYNKALL
+232 
-241 EIDKRLGSISGQ
+241 
-253 FVDVQKG
+253 
-260 ISNVSNQS
+260 
-268 DQWLDKAIKQQRD
+268 
-281 LVGSLE
+281 
-287 KSDASYQQNLAT
+287 T

-312 KMSESEAHQTVSS
+312 KMSVLEARQTVND

-344 DKTALSNTGEID
+344 DKTSLSNTGEID
-356 KYNSELQ
+356 KYNNELQ

-369 EAVSGKAQKA
+369 EAVSGKAQRA

-408 AQKIQQLPAGSKY
+408 QQKIQQLPAGSKY

-448 ILTRSKQGKA
+448 ILARSKQGKA
-458 SIDEL
+458 SLDEL

-475 LLNTKSK
+475 QINTKSK

-487 QKSMKELKKNIDE
+487 QKSMEELKKNIDE

-505 NKQGGAWNTALKN
+505 NKQGGAWHTAMKN

-525 FSVFNH
+525 FAAFN
-531 IKDLVTGAIKKNF
+531 KAKELVTGAIKKNL

-557 GLTMDDVKKLSTEL
+557 GLTMEEVKKLSTEL

-577 TSVDGLAQLAYE
+577 TSVDGLAQLAYQG
-589 ASKLGVGKYGVE
+589 AKLGMGKYGVE
-601 GMAQFVRAADKINV
+601 GMAQFVRAADQINV
-615 AIGEEMGEK
+615 AIGEEMGEE
-624 ALPSLLKMTEVMG
+624 ALPALSKMVEVMG
-637 LIPKMGLERSIEAVG
+637 LIPKMGIEKAMEATG
-652 SAMFKLSSTSTA
+652 SAMFKLSSTSTS
-664 TSNDITEFAK
+664 TSNDIVEFSK
-674 RCTGVART
+674 RLTGVART

-695 AFSAQMASPEV
+695 ASSSMMLMPEV
-706 AATAMSKFIVALQKN
+706 ASTAMGKFIVALQKN
-721 HNLIEKDLAIPAG
+721 HNLIAKELGIPDE
-734 TINDMYKAGHA
+734 TIKNLYASGHA
-745 MDAIVLILEK
+745 MDAIVLVLEK
-755 MKEKGNMN
+755 MRDKGNMN
-763 ALGEIF
+763 ALGGIF
-769 KDVGG
+769 KDLGSDG
-774 DGQRL
+774 GQRL
-779 ISSMVTMAKNVD
+779 VTAMVTMSKNVD
-791 MLKDHLYESQEAFE
+791 MLKDHLYESEEAFR

-864 LKGTLQV
+864 LKGTLLV
-871 ALQMVLITLK
+871 SLQMVLIALK
-881 AVATLLPVIIGY
+881 AVAFLLPVIIGY

-923 TRALFTANAAQ
+923 ARALFTANAAQ

-952 VVGVAG
+952 IVGVAG

-974 KEAERQANAWKS
+974 KEAERQANAWRS
-986 TLGQAAIETEN
+986 TLGQAAVGTAN
-997 LKDKLK
+997 LNKKLE
-1003 NYKRML
+1003 NYKRMM
-1009 SEANLSQKDRQG
+1009 SKSNLSQKERQG
-1021 LISRFNS
+1021 LISRFNK
-1028 DFRSYINNLGIE
+1028 DFRSYISNLGIE
-1040 IKNVKDL
+1040 IKSVKDL
-1047 RDHYADLA
+1047 RDHYSELA
-1055 QEAERATYYRMRE
+1055 QEAQRATYYRMME
-1068 QAKQQAL
+1068 KAKQQAL
-1075 PKLDNDVNTAS
+1075 PKLDADRDAAA
-1086 NAVMENITKLGLDKL
+1086 NALLAQVQKLGIDKL
-1101 GVKFKDIYRWV
+1101 GVSFADIDRWV
-1112 KAGMSA
+1112 SKGANGNA
-1118 KYITL
+1118 LFWNLVK
-1123 KLAKMLPREKTGLV
+1123 KMPKNKSGLR
-1137 DGLNWK
+1137 DGFNWK
-1143 IGKEGY
+1143 LGKDGF
-1149 IYRDTYDKDHKVT
+1149 IYRDTYDGGKAGINSDDSQMLYKLRDLLSAARWYANATGRRRKKEKDIEDNYHKWFPEGYT
-1162 PATDFQTQTELAE
+1162 P
-1175 MYRDNLWFVNA
+1175 Y
-1186 YKRRAKKLK
+1186 
-1195 QINKS
+1195 
-1200 YSNWVDDD
+1200 
-1208 YQPTPP
+1208 P
-1214 ETPGTLDNNA
+1214 EEDPGTLKNNA
-1224 KDKDAIAEEKRRE
+1224 PGKDAIAQEKR
-1237 NDQKRDWREEL
+1237 DKRDRERAWREEL

-1258 MDDVNNYY
+1258 MDDVDNYY

-1355 KLMEQLGKN
+1355 ELMEQLGKN

-1677 KSALK
+1677 RSALK

-1699 MWKAINDAGAKRG
+1699 MWKAINDAAAKRG
-1712 RKNAQPDIDAA
+1712 KKNAQPDIEAA
-1723 RANAKAN
+1723 RANADAN

-1750 DNETQSSDSISDKKT
+1750 DNETMPSDSMSDKKT
-1765 DVVVHSESGGPDAL
+1765 DVVVHSEPGGPDAL
-1779 PTVAHKDSPMA
+1779 PTVAHKDLPA
-1790 TSPILVPNNTERHG
+1790 PASPILVPNNTERHG
-1804 AGGLFKSVAPDTMP
+1804 AGGLFKSVAPDTLP

-1845 SQEKSDLQHESL
+1845 SQEKSDLQHDSL
-1857 SRVEEKRKG
+1857 SRVEEKRRG

-1875 LYPEITGNSKKE
+1875 LYPEIAGNSKKE
-1887 SPVPSVDTKTYEPP
+1887 SPVPSVDTKKYEPQ

-1911 TNNPQNEENR
+1911 NNNLQNEERR

-1939 VAKDLQSKVSG
+1939 VAKDLQSKVSD

-1960 EQTEESDSSAD
+1960 EQTEESDSSAN

-2015 EQAGVSFADA
+2015 EQAGGSFADA

-2094 DKGVKNMTVTTEQ
+2094 DKGVKNMTVATEQ

-2113 KGTEAAQRTMF
+2113 KGTEAAQQTMLS
-2124 GATDAALNATLVAKQ
+2124 ATDGVLNATLVAKQ
-2139 KNNDATAQSDAA
+2139 KNNDAVVQSDAA

-2165 AKCFEFLGPIAGPIA
+2165 AKCYDFLGPIAGPIA
-2180 AAVVMSTLMGFLQWA
+2180 AAVVMSTLMGLLQWA
-2195 LSSALGGKKKN
+2195 LSSALGGGKKKN

-2243 TEEDKPHNGVSLLT
+2243 TEDDKPHNGVSLLT
-2257 RPTATTINGRPSL
+2257 QPTATTINGRPSL

-2321 PTIAAGTSVADE
+2321 PTIAAGTSVTDE
-2333 MVSYQAN
+2333 MESYQAN

-2355 LEQPIEAKIDM
+2355 LERPIEAKIDM

>member
-8 VILTMNGKAAIQ
+8 IILSMNGKAAIQ

-30 SVREEIDHLDEKAPD
+30 SVREEIDNLDKDAPD
-45 FKQRKA
+45 FKEQKT
-51 GLEEVYKALQS
+51 GLEKVYDALQS
-62 AETDVIKGTER
+62 AHENVIKDTER

-108 EQADELRRKMKQ
+108 EQADELRKKMKQ
-120 VGDEIRLIEGQYV
+120 VGDEIRLLEGQYV
-133 KIPDGLKNIKN
+133 KIADGLK
-144 QSDQWLDKAI
+144 
-154 KQQRDL
+154 
-160 VGSLEKSDASYQKN
+160 
-174 LSTLKQLVAE
+174 
-184 EDRRKGKMS
+184 
-193 KSDAM
+193 
-198 ATVSNKYANASELR
+198 
-212 RAKTTITEVRDKTD
+212 
-226 SHKVDE
+226 
-232 IEQYNKALL
+232 
-241 EIDKRLGSISGQ
+241 
-253 FVDVQKG
+253 
-260 ISNVSNQS
+260 NVSNQS

-312 KMSESEAHQTVSS
+312 KMNVAEARQTVSDD
-325 SNASASDLRRAKTT
+325 NASASDLRRAKAT

-344 DKTALSNTGEID
+344 DKTAIGKTGEID
-356 KYNSELQ
+356 SYNRDLQ

-369 EAVSGKAQKA
+369 EAVSGKAQKVA
-379 SMSWK
+379 MSWNEA
-384 QMKQVLAEPNKASGE
+384 KQVLAAPNKATGE
-399 DIKRTMEVI
+399 DIKRAMDAI
-408 AQKIQQLPAGSKY
+408 QQKIQQIPAGSKY
-421 VADLRRQY
+421 VATLRRQY

-440 MSQSALND
+440 MSQMALND

-458 SIDEL
+458 SLDEL
-463 RRAYKQLEEELN
+463 RRAYKQLEDELN
-475 LLNTKSK
+475 QINTKSK

-505 NKQGGAWNTALKN
+505 NKQGGAWHTALKN

-525 FSVFNH
+525 FSIFNQ
-531 IKDLVTGAIKKNF
+531 IKGLVEGAIKKNF

-557 GLTMDDVKKLSTEL
+557 GLTMEQVKQLSTEL

-637 LIPKMGLERSIEAVG
+637 LIPKMGLEKSIEAVG
-652 SAMFKLSSTSTA
+652 SSMFKLASTSTA
-664 TSNDITEFAK
+664 TSSDITEFAK

-734 TINDMYKAGHA
+734 TINSMYQAGNA

-844 VKGMAEW
+844 VKSLAEF
-851 WYEMSATMTSSPL
+851 WYEMSATMTNSPL
-864 LKGTLQV
+864 LKGTLQI
-871 ALQMVLITLK
+871 ALQMVLISLK
-881 AVATLLPVIIGY
+881 GLATFLPVIIGY
-893 IASQGLYSGL
+893 MASQGVYSGL
-903 TLLWQYLTALG
+903 RLLWQYVVALG
-914 VAVKSMFQY
+914 MAGKAMFQY
-923 TRALFTANAAQ
+923 VRALFTANAAQ

-952 VVGVAG
+952 IIGVAG

-974 KEAERQANAWKS
+974 KEAQRQANAWRE
-986 TLGQAAIETEN
+986 TLGQAAVETSN
-997 LKDKLK
+997 LNKKLA
-1003 NYKRML
+1003 NYKRMM
-1009 SEANLSQKDRQG
+1009 SEANLSQKERQG
-1021 LISRFNS
+1021 LISRFNRE
-1028 DFRSYINNLGIE
+1028 FRSYINKLGIE
-1040 IKNVKDL
+1040 IKSVKDL
-1047 RDHYADLA
+1047 RDHYSELA
-1055 QEAERATYYRMRE
+1055 QEAQRATYYRMRE

-1075 PKLDNDVNTAS
+1075 PKLDSNRNAAS
-1086 NAVMENITKLGLDKL
+1086 NALMAHVEKLGLTKLG
-1101 GVKFKDIYRWV
+1101 VTFQDIDRWV
-1112 KAGMSA
+1112 SAGMGGDA
-1118 KYITL
+1118 L
-1123 KLAKMLPREKTGLV
+1123 FMKLVKMAPKDKTGLV
-1137 DGLNWK
+1137 DGFNWK
-1143 IGKEGY
+1143 IGKQGY
-1149 IYRDTYDKDHKVT
+1149 IYRDTYDKNRKAA
-1162 PATDFQTQTELAE
+1162 PATDFQTQTDLVDFLAASRW
-1175 MYRDNLWFVNA
+1175 YVNA
-1186 YKRRAKKLK
+1186 TRRRSNTLINIDKAYK
-1195 QINKS
+1195 
-1200 YSNWVDDD
+1200 NWVPEGYTDYTEDD
-1208 YQPTPP
+1208 
-1214 ETPGTLDNNA
+1214 PGTLG
-1224 KDKDAIAEEKRRE
+1224 KDAPDNDAIRQEAQDRR
-1237 NDQKRDWREEL
+1237 DQERAWREKL

-1258 MDDVNNYY
+1258 MDDVDNYY
-1266 DRQINAKLAQAISL
+1266 DRQINAKIAQAISL
-1280 NMDKTEQEQFVLP
+1280 NMDETEQKQFVLP
-1293 LRQNK
+1293 LKQNK

-1305 RLAVAGKPNKWEDA
+1305 RLAVAGQPNKWEDT
-1319 KKMMTADM
+1319 KKMMAADM
-1327 VEQADETGVNLSENL
+1327 VEQADETGVNLSKNL
-1342 LDGILKNNIGNLR
+1342 LDGILSNNIENLR

-1364 LGLSMNSIT
+1364 LGLHMDSIT
-1373 AEIFAKATRSEQE
+1373 AEIFAKASRSEQE
-1386 ILKMKLKQMEA
+1386 LLKMQFKQMEA

-1409 IVQQNSYDSFN
+1409 IVQQNSYDNFN
-1420 EMGFAAPT
+1420 EMGYAAPT

-1434 TKKMVDGKEILDTS
+1434 TKKMVDGKEVLDNS
-1448 AFDKRRKAIKDM
+1448 AFEKRKKVIKDM
-1460 YETARKEL
+1460 FEAARRNI
-1468 AQLYTIDVSTTDG
+1468 AQLYTIDITTTKG
-1481 KGMLMK
+1481 QGMLMK

-1497 AARIKASLGES
+1497 AARIKTSLGES
-1508 EESWKAFYLNLIQYS
+1508 EDSWKAFYQNLIQYS

-1534 DSTKKILDFWWSS
+1534 DSAKKIVDFWWSS
-1547 NKRNLAQQDK
+1547 NKRNLAQQAK
-1557 LRKIQNESNLFG
+1557 LRKMENESKMFG

-1600 DYYAFVERNTKNK
+1600 NYYAFVERNTKNK
-1613 QLVDE
+1613 QLIDE

-1650 PIEDFGAAV
+1650 PIEDFGGAV

-1699 MWKAINDAGAKRG
+1699 MWKAINDAGAKQG
-1712 RKNAQPDIDAA
+1712 KANAQPDIDAA
-1723 RANAKAN
+1723 RANANAN
-1730 AVTMNTSDIG
+1730 VIMPDFTNIG
-1740 TAGNPAHVIV
+1740 TEQNPVWVRIV
-1750 DNETQSSDSISDKKT
+1750 DNHYENANGDRVGAPRAWRKRNGYSTEDDRDGFAQYVGQVGGEVAG
-1765 DVVVHSESGGPDAL
+1765 VVTSGGSLSD
-1779 PTVAHKDSPMA
+1779 VAA
-1790 TSPILVPNNTERHG
+1790 NGFG
-1804 AGGLFKSVAPDTMP
+1804 AVLNAPL
-1818 SYPSKD
+1818 SGNGKNSKD
-1824 KVSAELPVTIK
+1824 K
-1835 DDNVVDSRSN
+1835 DN
-1845 SQEKSDLQHESL
+1845 Q
-1857 SRVEEKRKG
+1857 
-1866 NFPSDFHPD
+1866 
-1875 LYPEITGNSKKE
+1875 
-1887 SPVPSVDTKTYEPP
+1887 
-1901 ANAALKRAHN
+1901 LK
-1911 TNNPQNEENR
+1911 
-1921 EGVVGLGDIQ
+1921 
-1931 ENVRGLLE
+1931 
-1939 VAKDLQSKVSG
+1939 
-1950 RTDSNVGSPA
+1950 
-1960 EQTEESDSSAD
+1960 
-1971 STSYF
+1971 
-1976 DPAHRTQKALPAD
+1976 
-1989 AQESQGKVRK
+1989 
-1999 SPSNQKQGS
+1999 
-2008 PALKGVA
+2008 
-2015 EQAGVSFADA
+2015 
-2025 ITGQSSFAEAGAG
+2025 
-2038 IVMGGVN
+2038 
-2045 AALNADLGDSKKK
+2045 
-2058 KKEEK
+2058 
-2063 QRKKQLREE
+2063 EE
-2072 KKHQKALSKE
+2072 KKHQKDLTKE
-2082 VKQGTKEREKTT
+2082 VKKGLSDREKAT
-2094 DKGVKNMTVTTEQ
+2094 DKGVKNITKSTEQ
-2107 GNKEQS
+2107 GNDEQS
-2113 KGTEAAQRTMF
+2113 KGTELAQKGLLAGTETF
-2124 GATDAALNATLVAKQ
+2124 LNTSFQLKQ
-2139 KNNDATAQSDAA
+2139 KNNNEQAKADADLAEQQM
-2151 RTESEVTFSIAGAM
+2151 TFSIAGAIG
-2165 AKCFEFLGPIAGPIA
+2165 KCFQFLGPIAGPIA
-2180 AAVVMSTLMGFLQWA
+2180 AAVVMSTLTGLMQWA
-2195 LSSALGGKKKN
+2195 LSSAFNKKK
-2206 STKGPNT
+2206 SSSKGPNT

-2243 TEEDKPHNGVSLLT
+2243 TGDNKPHNGVSLLT
-2257 RPTATTINGRPSL
+2257 QPTATTINGHPSL

-2307 GRRAYDTGNIAETS
+2307 GRRAYDAGNIAETS
-2321 PTIAAGTSVADE
+2321 PTVAAGASVSDE